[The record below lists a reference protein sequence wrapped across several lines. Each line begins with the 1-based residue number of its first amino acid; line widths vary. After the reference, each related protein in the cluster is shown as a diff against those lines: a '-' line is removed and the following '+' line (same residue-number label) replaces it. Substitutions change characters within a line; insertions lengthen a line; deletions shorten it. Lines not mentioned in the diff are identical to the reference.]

1 MEPRTLA
8 QQCKV
13 FIKGSF
19 LVFYLN
25 GRRWASLIYYDIGVD
40 LFHYARMF
48 IQTSKILM
56 EGKE

>member
-1 MEPRTLA
+1 
-8 QQCKV
+8 V